1 MRGLHEEPIADYV
14 DVGKF
19 IAEVFEI
26 ARPPSSVLVS
36 DAAEANLEINSPGQ
50 YVGRWRNDQAPY
62 LVEPQNAFLERGL
75 RTIIFVAASQ
85 TGKTRVPLNVIGYTA
100 KHNPLKSLFFLP
112 TERLALDFSK
122 RQVERQLIEPSAAI
136 RAELMTGR
144 GSDTRYEKAF
154 RNGASVG
161 LGWPTATEF
170 SSKQVPW
177 VFLDEFDNMPAD
189 VGGEGSPVELARGR
203 TTTFGRLAKVYA
215 SSSPKLPR
223 NRGIMALFDEGTR
236 CLWFWACPH
245 CGERFSPGFDVARK
259 PDPSL
264 FRYPAAAGDDEIR
277 EAATLHCPHCGAGI
291 TEADKYQLNLAGVW
305 LGQGQHMNS
314 AGEISGSRRNVSTGS
329 YWLSGLASNF
339 MSFGELAL
347 RHVAAVRKFER
358 EHDDTALKTV
368 MNTGF
373 GFTYASRVDVVEPP
387 APEILA
393 GRADGYVRGEA
404 PAGAV
409 CVVAAA
415 DVQFN
420 RFEAGFLAF
429 GEGLESWWLD
439 RFAIL
444 EHEGREVRPADGVA
458 CWQALLD
465 RVMLRRFPIAGDPD
479 RELQVM
485 TTAID
490 TGGLE
495 GVSDNARSFWYLA
508 RKAGISKGGITLV
521 KGGKDAEGAILR
533 GPTWLDKDEA
543 DKPNHDGP
551 SLWLP
556 NTSRMKAIIYTRLA
570 LEGDG
575 PGRMH
580 FPSDFEPRH
589 LAELT
594 AERREAGRWIASGA
608 NETLDLAVYCDAA
621 LRRNGGE
628 RSSLEWVPAW
638 ARPRPIDAEQ
648 AAKSKPA
655 RRRGVYGGVRI

>member
-1 MRGLHEEPIADYV
+1 MRGLFEEPIADYV
-14 DVGKF
+14 DAGAF

-36 DAAEANLEINSPGQ
+36 EAAEASLEINAPGQ
-50 YVGRWRNDQAPY
+50 YVGRWRNDMAPY
-62 LVEPQNAFLERGL
+62 LVEPQNAFLDRGL
-75 RTIIFVAASQ
+75 RTIVLAAASQ

-100 KHNPLKSLFFLP
+100 KHNPLKSLFYLP
-112 TERLALDFSK
+112 TERLALDFGK

-144 GSDTRYEKAF
+144 GADTRYEKSF

-177 VFLDEFDNMPAD
+177 VFLDEYDNMPKD
-189 VGGEGSPVELARGR
+189 VGGEGSPIELARGR
-203 TTTFGRLAKVYA
+203 TTTFGRLAKVYVA
-215 SSSPKLPR
+215 SSPKTGR
-223 NRGIMALFDEGTR
+223 IMELYREGTE
-236 CLWFWACPH
+236 CLWFWPCPH
-245 CGERFSPGFDVARK
+245 CGERFSPGFDASRK

-277 EAATLHCPHCGAGI
+277 DAATLHCPHCGSGL
-291 TEADKYQLNLAGVW
+291 TEADKYECNLAGVW
-305 LGQGQHMNS
+305 LGTGQVMNA
-314 AGEISGSRRNVSTGS
+314 AGEISGARRQVSTGS

-347 RHVAAVRKFER
+347 RHVAAVRQFDR
-358 EHDDTALKTV
+358 TQDDTALKTV

-373 GFTYASRVDVVEPP
+373 GVPYRSIVEVVDPP
-387 APEILA
+387 APSVLA
-393 GRADGYVRGEA
+393 ARAGDYELGQV

-409 CVVAAA
+409 CLVAAV
-415 DVQFN
+415 DIQFN
-420 RFEAGFLAF
+420 RFEVGFMAF
-429 GEGLESWWLD
+429 GEGLETWWID

-458 CWQALLD
+458 CWSALLD
-465 RVMLRRFPIAGDPD
+465 RVMLRTFPMAGDPS
-479 RELQVM
+479 REIQVM
-485 TTAID
+485 STAMD

-495 GVSDNARSFWYLA
+495 GVSDNARSFWHVA
-508 RKAGISKGGITLV
+508 RRASISKGGITLV
-521 KGGKDAEGAILR
+521 KGGKDAEGAVLR
-533 GPTWLDKDEA
+533 GPTWLEKDRN

-556 NTSRMKAIIYTRLA
+556 NTSRMKAIIYTRLG

-580 FPSDFEPRH
+580 FPSDFEQRH
-589 LAELT
+589 FAELT
-594 AERREAGRWIASGA
+594 AERREAGQWIASGA

-628 RSSLEWVPAW
+628 RSTLEWVPAW
-638 ARPRPIDAEQ
+638 ARPRPVAG
-648 AAKSKPA
+648 AAPVISRPA
-655 RRRGVYGGVRI
+655 RRRGAIGGVRT